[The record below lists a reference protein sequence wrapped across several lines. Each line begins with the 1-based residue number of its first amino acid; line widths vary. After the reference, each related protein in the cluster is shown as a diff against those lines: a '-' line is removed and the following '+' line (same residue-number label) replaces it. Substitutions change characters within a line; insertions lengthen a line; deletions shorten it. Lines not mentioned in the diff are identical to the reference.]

1 MAHQFEDDLA
11 KELADLIRQH
21 VAVVTK
27 SLHDKIAALERK
39 VVELQAKGVEYKGAW
54 QRACSY
60 ERGAIVTLEGSMWV
74 CIQNV
79 GPNTRPGQSQGWQLC
94 CRAGRDG
101 KDGKAAA

>member
-1 MAHQFEDDLA
+1 MARLEDDLA

-27 SLHDKIAALERK
+27 SLHDKIAVLERK
-39 VVELQAKGVEYKGAW
+39 VVELQAKGIEYKGAW

-60 ERGAIVTLEGSMWV
+60 ERGAIVTSEGSMWV
-74 CIQNV
+74 CIQDV

-101 KDGKAAA
+101 KDAKAAA

>member
-1 MAHQFEDDLA
+1 MPQFEDDLA

-27 SLHDKIAALERK
+27 PLREKIEALERK
-39 VVELQAKGVEYKGAW
+39 VVELQAKGVEYRGVW

-60 ERGAIVTLEGSMWV
+60 ERGAIVTFEGSMWV

-79 GPNTRPGQSQGWQLC
+79 EPNTRPGQSQGWQLC

-101 KDGKAAA
+101 KDAKAAA

>member
-1 MAHQFEDDLA
+1 MAQFEDDLA

-21 VAVVTK
+21 VATITRP
-27 SLHDKIAALERK
+27 LHDKIAALERK
-39 VVELQAKGVEYKGAW
+39 VVELQTKGIDYKGTY

-60 ERGAIVTLEGSMWV
+60 ERGAIVTSDGSMWV
-74 CIQNV
+74 CVQDV
-79 GPNTRPGQSQGWQLC
+79 GPNTQPGQSQRWQLC